1 MPWIRTEDCVGCGV
15 CVQECPVGA
24 ISMNGQA
31 AVIDDKTCI
40 RCGKCHDQCPQ
51 EAVRHDSERI
61 PLEVAANIEWTRG
74 LLRHFESAEEKRGLI
89 DRMKRYF
96 VKERKVAE
104 QSIERMD
111 RLIAE
116 IG

>member
-1 MPWIRTEDCVGCGV
+1 MPWVKEDDCVMCGI
-15 CVQECPVGA
+15 CVAQCPVNA

-31 AVIDDKTCI
+31 AVIDDRECI
-40 RCGKCHDQCPQ
+40 RCGKCHDVCPQ

-61 PLEVAANIEWTRG
+61 PREVAANVEWTQD
-74 LLRHFESAEEKRGLI
+74 LLRHFESPQDKRGLI

-111 RLIAE
+111 QLTE
-116 IG
+116 NM

>member
-1 MPWIRTEDCVGCGV
+1 MPWINADDCVACGI
-15 CVQECPVGA
+15 CVEECPVSA

-31 AVIDDKTCI
+31 AVIDEKACI
-40 RCGKCHDQCPQ
+40 RCGKCHDICPQ

-61 PLEVAANIEWTRG
+61 PVEVAANVAWTKD
-74 LLRHFESAEEKRGLI
+74 LLRHFESADEQRGLI

-104 QSIERMD
+104 KSIV
-111 RLIAE
+111 RLDQLMGE
-116 IG
+116 I